1 MARFTPFHFIPVL
14 IAAASHASEIT
25 VESRLFITEESF
37 SATALPIGDCVLL
50 RLSPKAWGNFEIV
63 EIAEHGSKV
72 KKGDVLV
79 IFNSEEIDENL
90 QDARHALESGAQNL
104 AQAELDFKNLKEISP
119 HKLEAIR
126 LAAEIAKEEN
136 TYFTGTRR
144 KSREETAAQSLKRYE
159 QILSNQREELKQ
171 LTKMYEEED
180 ITENTEEIILVRQ
193 QDAVAAAEFALRME
207 ALEHKRTLEVY
218 LPREAK
224 KLADHERD
232 TAIHFT
238 KAQADIPRSIKLG
251 ELALEVL
258 KTAHER
264 AIQNLAELEADRTQ
278 FELKAVADGWF
289 YHGPNEV
296 IKHLVLHGN
305 PPLHTAF
312 ATFMPST
319 AEFGLVSFLDEATAR
334 SITPDSAG
342 IATLTGRE
350 ELEISV
356 KLLKL
361 ASAPDPT
368 GTYRANLSVTW
379 PENLT
384 PVAGATAQVRFISYE
399 KQAAIVIPTRAL
411 HYETSGSTVEV
422 KLADGKTERRSV
434 KCGHV
439 SKDETE
445 IISGL
450 EVGQVTVKSDE
461 LNRRKSNSIGHRPRA
476 KQFPLPRVC
485 VRCGT

>member
-1 MARFTPFHFIPVL
+1 MARFTPFHLIPVL

-25 VESRLFITEESF
+25 VESRLFSIEKSF
-37 SATALPIGDCVLL
+37 SAIALPISDCVLL
-50 RLSPKAWGNFEIV
+50 RLSPETWKNFEIV
-63 EIAEHGSKV
+63 QIAEHGSKV

-79 IFNSEEIDENL
+79 IFNYEEIDENL
-90 QDARHALESGAQNL
+90 KDARHALESGAQNL

-136 TYFTGTRR
+136 TYFTETRR
-144 KSREETAAQSLKRYE
+144 KSREETAAQSLKRYQ

-207 ALEHKRTLEVY
+207 ALEHKRTLEVS

-224 KLADHERD
+224 KLADNVRD
-232 TAIHFT
+232 TAIHLT
-238 KAQADIPRSIKLG
+238 KAEADIPRSIKLS
-251 ELALEVL
+251 ELALEAL

-278 FELKAVADGWF
+278 FEFKAVADGWF
-289 YHGPNEV
+289 YHGPIENGRWTPNEV
-296 IKHLVLHGN
+296 IKHLVPHGN
-305 PPLHTAF
+305 PPPHTAF
-312 ATFMPST
+312 ATFVPST

-342 IATLTGRE
+342 IAMLTGRE

-384 PVAGATAQVRFISYE
+384 PMAGTTAQVRFISYE
-399 KQAAIVIPTRAL
+399 KQAAIVVPTKAL
-411 HYETSGSTVEV
+411 HYEANGSTVEV

-434 KCGHV
+434 KCGRV

-450 EVGQVTVKSDE
+450 EVGQVIVV
-461 LNRRKSNSIGHRPRA
+461 P
-476 KQFPLPRVC
+476 
-485 VRCGT
+485 